1 MSKRLAGKVAI
12 ITGGGQG
19 IGAATAQRFAEE
31 GAKVVICS
39 RRLEPLEQVAEQIRA
54 AGGECLP
61 LSVDVSDEAAVKQLV
76 ADTLNAFGRLDIV
89 VNNAVL
95 MVPGML
101 SSHSTKGWRQN
112 FAVSLDGAMFLMR
125 EAYPELKKNRGSVV
139 NVSSVCALA
148 GSVATAAYSA
158 SKAAVIALSKSA
170 SIEWAPNIRV
180 NTVLP
185 GAFLTPALETV
196 NPDKETQE
204 ATGKTIPLGRIG
216 DPREC
221 ANAILFLAS
230 DEASYVTGAE
240 LNVDGGRMA
249 ELNTGSARWE
259 DKS

>member
-1 MSKRLAGKVAI
+1 MTKRLAGKVAI

-76 ADTLNAFGRLDIV
+76 ADTVNTFGRLDIV

-101 SSHSTKGWRQN
+101 ANHSTKAWRQN

-125 EAYPELKKNRGSVV
+125 EAYAELKKNRGSVV

-148 GSVATAAYSA
+148 GSMGTAGYSA
-158 SKAAVIALSKSA
+158 SKAAVVALSRSA
-170 SIEWAPNIRV
+170 AIEWAPHVRV
-180 NTVLP
+180 NTILP
-185 GAFLTPALETV
+185 GAFLTPAMEAV
-196 NPDKETQE
+196 NPDEESQQ
-204 ATGKTIPLGRIG
+204 ATGKTIPLKRIG

-230 DEASYVTGAE
+230 DEASYITGADI
-240 LNVDGGRMA
+240 NVDGGRMA
-249 ELNTGSARWE
+249 ELNTGSASWE
-259 DKS
+259 D

>member
-1 MSKRLAGKVAI
+1 MSNRLQDKVAI

-19 IGAATAQRFAEE
+19 IGAATAQRFAQE

-39 RRLEPLEQVAEQIRA
+39 RRLEPLTAVAEQIRA

-76 ADTLNAFGRLDIV
+76 ADTLSEYGRLDIV

-101 SSHSTKGWRQN
+101 ASHSTKAWHQN
-112 FAVSLDGAMFLMR
+112 FNVSLDGAMFLMR
-125 EAYPELKKNRGSVV
+125 EAYPQLKKNRGAVV
-139 NVSSVCALA
+139 NVSSVCARA
-148 GSVATAAYSA
+148 GSVATAGYSA
-158 SKAAVIALSKSA
+158 AKAGVIALSKSA
-170 SIEWAPNIRV
+170 AIEWAPKIRV
-180 NTVLP
+180 NAVVP

-196 NPDKETQE
+196 NPDEETQQ

-230 DEASYVTGAE
+230 DEASYITGSV

-249 ELNTGSARWE
+249 ELNTGTARWE
-259 DKS
+259 DKA